1 MPNLTAEESARP
13 ESRWSLKRQI
23 RALGILFLVT
33 ILLAC
38 GFGVQL
44 VRNSDAARIA
54 DAQRQLEQATAQ
66 LQSRYAYL
74 ADDFKQRNLQ
84 GPSTATDNRLLTSV
98 TASVLAGMPR
108 VEGGFY
114 FASGSDLLGYAY
126 PTYQGSG
133 PKPDIPAAER
143 PTILSVAQRAVD
155 TRSAAYKRI
164 DTSSDALLFRAIPL
178 PSKGSPIGAVWA
190 MHHLEGVHGAYQWL
204 NAAGFLLLLVVS
216 AAATAGA
223 WHVTRRLDAGVSRIE
238 ATLGAMEYRLESDIT
253 PTGIQEL
260 DRIATAIDRLGK
272 ALNLNQQRR
281 AELEQKL
288 RHADRLAALGRLVA
302 GVAHEVRN
310 PLASVKLK
318 LHLATQAGV
327 SDPERLANAFAV
339 MRTEVDRIDRL
350 VGRLL
355 ALGKPPKT
363 SLQSVDVARYLAER
377 LEFFAPRAASQNT
390 TLELRPSP
398 SLNGTVGVDRERLGE
413 VVDNLIANALDAT
426 SDGGKVV
433 LETERNED
441 QHQMMI
447 RVKDTG
453 GGVPSPMRGRL
464 FEPFATTKESGMGLG
479 LFLSAEIVRGLGGEI
494 SYQEVQEA
502 VPSNGKPDEYRAVG
516 ACFEVRLPC

>member
-1 MPNLTAEESARP
+1 MPNLTAEESVRP

-54 DAQRQLEQATAQ
+54 DAQRQLEPATAQ

-84 GPSTATDNRLLTSV
+84 GPSTATDNRLLTSIP
-98 TASVLAGMPR
+98 ASVLAGMPR

-114 FASGSDLLGYAY
+114 FTSESELLGYAY

-133 PKPDIPAAER
+133 PKPDIPLAER
-143 PTILSVAQRAVD
+143 ATILKVAQQAVD

-178 PSKGSPIGAVWA
+178 PGERSPIGAVWA

-260 DRIATAIDRLGK
+260 DRIASAIDRLGK
-272 ALNLNQQRR
+272 ALSLNQQRR

-288 RHADRLAALGRLVA
+288 RHSDRLAALGRLVA

-310 PLASVKLK
+310 
-318 LHLATQAGV
+318 
-327 SDPERLANAFAV
+327 
-339 MRTEVDRIDRL
+339 
-350 VGRLL
+350 
-355 ALGKPPKT
+355 
-363 SLQSVDVARYLAER
+363 
-377 LEFFAPRAASQNT
+377 
-390 TLELRPSP
+390 
-398 SLNGTVGVDRERLGE
+398 VGVRKAEAPSRHGSRRLGPGASRE
-413 VVDNLIANALDAT
+413 CLR
-426 SDGGKVV
+426 SGEDGS
-433 LETERNED
+433 R
-441 QHQMMI
+441 
-447 RVKDTG
+447 
-453 GGVPSPMRGRL
+453 
-464 FEPFATTKESGMGLG
+464 
-479 LFLSAEIVRGLGGEI
+479 
-494 SYQEVQEA
+494 
-502 VPSNGKPDEYRAVG
+502 
-516 ACFEVRLPC
+516 